1 MICPICGRDGL
12 SEKELVIHLKYFH
25 KKQAQQSQNKKQT
38 QQPQKV
44 SAGACP
50 ECGLTLFYQ
59 EGCVTCMICG
69 YNKCG

>member
-1 MICPICGRDGL
+1 MICPICGRGGL
-12 SEKELVIHLKYFH
+12 SEKELVVHLKYFH
-25 KKQAQQSQNKKQT
+25 KKQT

-69 YNKCG
+69 YNRCG

>member
-1 MICPICGRDGL
+1 MICPICGRGGL
-12 SEKELVIHLKYFH
+12 SEKELAVHLKYFH
-25 KKQAQQSQNKKQT
+25 KKQAQQS
-38 QQPQKV
+38 QKV

>member
-1 MICPICGRDGL
+1 MICQICGRDGL
-12 SEKELVIHLKYFH
+12 SKKELVVHLKYFH
-25 KKQAQQSQNKKQT
+25 KKQAQQS
-38 QQPQKV
+38 QKV

>member
-1 MICPICGRDGL
+1 MICQICGRDGL
-12 SEKELVIHLKYFH
+12 SKKELVMHLKYFH
-25 KKQAQQSQNKKQT
+25 NKKQT